1 MANNI
6 VLKTFRGGSVT
17 PLDDAIIQQTV
28 IATNGIFKGCNVT
41 YARGN
46 VLHVFQGFGMIKGRF
61 FEVYDCEVGVIL
73 NSSSG
78 TLQGRLY
85 IHMDLSNAD
94 EPIQLLTETASVLA
108 DLTGD
113 EDVNFN
119 NTSYDLELATFGVTR
134 TGITNL
140 EQTFEKITGASGSG
154 GASTLQRSNE
164 YFKGDFVTCKKSP
177 GWVTLYC
184 TTAGVTAAA
193 EPVEYAGI
201 AQVGDTVQDGTCV
214 FTARDVVGEID
225 VLKDLFTDTETSIAG
240 LEDGL
245 QELREELNHKAENL
259 PPPVGTIKYSAA
271 DPGPDWVK
279 CDGSFVSEDDYPELL
294 PLLNHKE
301 PTATD
306 LLTAYTAEKA
316 GAITNTCVFNG
327 SIWAYLVDAHLLVS
341 IPPTGTAKTIP
352 VSGAET
358 LSSASPAY
366 LSICG
371 GSLYLTQIGG
381 TQVKILLFEL
391 VSFTGSESSVTMTAV
406 PTYRHSSVT
415 QTANQYTI
423 PYVVDTGGTKMMSLY
438 MNDDYIYYVT
448 WKAGEYPTTAQ
459 QQQIYCSGY
468 SGSMTMDYSAKLGA
482 KFGFSVKN
490 QNEALYASRHLGVNI
505 YSNNYGYKFW
515 FSIASVSQSLYGT
528 PESDPYSSYNS
539 YADMEAAI
547 AQDERGRYLKRF
559 IAEDYT
565 PQMITLPS
573 GANNEYLY
581 NVDLVDRK
589 VTLMHGRYNGG
600 TLPEW
605 RDINI
610 KLPSRAVLFTD
621 SVCYVAEQSMWFIFV
636 GTGLLFGSKLA
647 TSGWGYID
655 TMGLLGLVAKHGCIT
670 YLPGENALYIS
681 GLNTAGVP
689 VVCKLLFD
697 GAMDF
702 TGEGAW
708 LPVLVKD
715 GIPAYIKAKETETE

>member
-46 VLHVFQGFGMIKGRF
+46 VLHVSQGFGMIKGRF

-73 NSSSG
+73 NSGSG

-94 EPIQLLTETASVLA
+94 EPIQLLTETASVLT

-113 EDVNFN
+113 EDVNYN
-119 NTSYDLELATFGVTR
+119 NTAYDLELATFGVTR

-140 EQTFEKITGASGSG
+140 VTTFEKITGASGSG
-154 GASTLQRSNE
+154 GASSLQRSTE
-164 YFKGDFVTCKKSP
+164 YFKGDFATCKNAP

-184 TTAGVTAAA
+184 TTAGTTAAA

-214 FTARDVVGEID
+214 FIARDVVGEID
-225 VLKDLFTDTETSIAG
+225 VLKDLFTDTEASIAG

-271 DPGPDWVK
+271 DPGEEWVK

-306 LLTAYTAEKA
+306 LLTAYTADKA
-316 GAITNTCVFNG
+316 GAMTNTCVFNG
-327 SIWAYLVDAHLLVS
+327 SIWAYLVDAALLVCV
-341 IPPTGTAKTIP
+341 PATGQPKTIP
-352 VSGAET
+352 VTGAET
-358 LSSASPAY
+358 LSGATPTY

-381 TQVKILLFEL
+381 TQTKILMFEL
-391 VSFTGSESSVTMTAV
+391 VSFTGSEASIKMTAV
-406 PTYRHSSVT
+406 PTYRSGSVT

-423 PYVVDTGGTKMMSLY
+423 PYVVDVGGTKMMALLMTDSYL
-438 MNDDYIYYVT
+438 YYVT
-448 WKAGEYPTTAQ
+448 WKAGEYATTATMGQ
-459 QQQIYCSGY
+459 GYCIGESVNMSKVY
-468 SGSMTMDYSAKLGA
+468 SSRLAA

-490 QNEALYASRHLGVNI
+490 QNEALYASRYLGVQDNGN
-505 YSNNYGYKFW
+505 SYGAKFW
-515 FSIASVSQSLYGT
+515 FSIGSLSQSLYGS
-528 PESDPYSSYNS
+528 PESDAYYSYTSFANM
-539 YADMEAAI
+539 AEAI
-547 AQDERGRYLKRF
+547 EKDERGKYIQKF
-559 IAEDYT
+559 FGENYI

-581 NVDLVDRK
+581 NVDLIDRK

-605 RDINI
+605 RELNI

-715 GIPAYIKAKETETE
+715 GIPAYIKARTTE